1 MSMSGIV
8 SIDLP
13 DIATGTIMFPYRATR
28 RILTERRMKTAMTT
42 MGTILLLAGVL
53 AGSVATPAGAAAP
66 QVLTQAP
73 GYYRFLLGSF
83 EVTALSDGTVTIPLD
98 ELLTGTTGQHVRST
112 LARSHLAP
120 RVETSI
126 NAFLVNT
133 GKHLVLVDT
142 GAGALFGPDA
152 GGRLQESIR
161 AAGYSAEQ
169 IDAVLITHIHGDH
182 SGGLSSGGKM
192 LFPNADIYVNRL
204 DAAFW
209 LDAANRARAAEN
221 QRAGF
226 DQAAPQFAP
235 YQAAGKVRT
244 FDGATELLPGIWTS
258 PAVGHTPGHTVYVV
272 KSGGKELHFWG
283 DMLHAQDVQF
293 PEPDVTIR
301 FDVDSRAAASRRK
314 AALNNA
320 AARGYLVAAAHLSF
334 PGIGYVRV
342 QGKGFEWLPLP
353 YTSLQRR
360 AVD

>member
-1 MSMSGIV
+1 
-8 SIDLP
+8 
-13 DIATGTIMFPYRATR
+13 
-28 RILTERRMKTAMTT
+28 MKTMKT
-42 MGTILLLAGVL
+42 MGTALLLAAAL
-53 AGSVATPAGAAAP
+53 AGNPAAPASAAAP

-73 GYYRFLLGSF
+73 GYYRTLLGTF

-98 ELLTGTTGQHVRST
+98 ELLTGTSTQHVRTT

-169 IDAVLITHIHGDH
+169 IDAVLLTHIHGDH
-182 SGGLSSGGKM
+182 SGGLSAGGKM
-192 LFPNADIYVNRL
+192 LFPNADIYVNRH

-209 LDAANRARAAEN
+209 LDMGNRARAPEN

-226 DQAAPQFAP
+226 DQAAAQFAP
-235 YQAAGKVRT
+235 YRAAGKVKT
-244 FDGATELLPGIWTS
+244 FDGATELLPGIRTS
-258 PAVGHTPGHTVYVV
+258 PAVGHTPGHTVYVAR
-272 KSGGKELHFWG
+272 SGDRALHFWG

-293 PEPDVTIR
+293 AEPDVTIA
-301 FDVDSRAAASRRK
+301 FDVDSPAAARQRK
-314 AALNNA
+314 AALKDA
-320 AARGYLVAAAHLSF
+320 AAGGYLVAAAHVSF

-353 YTSLQRR
+353 YSSLQR
-360 AVD
+360 ASVPGG

>member
-1 MSMSGIV
+1 
-8 SIDLP
+8 
-13 DIATGTIMFPYRATR
+13 
-28 RILTERRMKTAMTT
+28 MKRTT
-42 MGTILLLAGVL
+42 NTLAAAWLLAGAL
-53 AGSVATPAGAAAP
+53 TGSFAACPASAAAP

-73 GYYRFLLGSF
+73 GYYRMLLGSF

-98 ELLTGTTGQHVRST
+98 ELLTGTSAQHVRAT

-152 GGRLQESIR
+152 GGKLQDSIR
-161 AAGYSAEQ
+161 AAGYSADQ

-192 LFPNADIYVNRL
+192 LFPNAAIYVNRR
-204 DAAFW
+204 DAQFW
-209 LDAANRARAAEN
+209 LDMANRARAAES

-226 DQAAPQFAP
+226 DQAATQFAP
-235 YQAAGKVRT
+235 YLAADKVKT

-272 KSGGKELHFWG
+272 KSGDKELHFWG

-293 PEPDVTIR
+293 AEPDVTIR
-301 FDVDSRAAASRRK
+301 FDVDSPAAARQRN
-314 AALNNA
+314 AALKDA
-320 AARGYLVAAAHLSF
+320 AARGYLVAAAHVSF
-334 PGIGYVRV
+334 PGIGYVRRQV
-342 QGKGFEWLPLP
+342 KGFEWLPLP
-353 YTSLQRR
+353 YSSLQRR
-360 AVD
+360 APDADVPDRNR